1 MRFVY
6 RHALVLGLAL
16 TGALLLAACG
26 GDGGAVR
33 DGSASPATTAPAGAA
48 GAGGAKVSANDASE
62 SDLVAAFEAAGVP
75 NAEKWAE
82 EVMEY
87 RPYDE
92 PTFAKLREELA
103 KYNPGPGVVDK
114 IISTLE
120 L

>member
-1 MRFVY
+1 
-6 RHALVLGLAL
+6 
-16 TGALLLAACG
+16 
-26 GDGGAVR
+26 
-33 DGSASPATTAPAGAA
+33 
-48 GAGGAKVSANDASE
+48 VSANDASE
-62 SDLVAAFEAAGVP
+62 SDLVTAFETAGIP

-92 PTFAKLREELA
+92 PTFAKLRDELA